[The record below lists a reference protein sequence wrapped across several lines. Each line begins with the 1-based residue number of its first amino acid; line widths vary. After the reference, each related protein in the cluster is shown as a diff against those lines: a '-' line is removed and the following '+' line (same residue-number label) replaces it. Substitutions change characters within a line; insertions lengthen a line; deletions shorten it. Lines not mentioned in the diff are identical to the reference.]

1 MSRNFL
7 FISLLIKSKI
17 DHVRCNPNGYKKP
30 IPSNGPCIDSIERL
44 EKATIDKTFKCLGCY
59 EVTQSTCPSDV
70 LNCQMM
76 IDDIY
81 RNCDKVNIPSR
92 FFYDPPVSNG
102 SLSI

>member
-1 MSRNFL
+1 MNRSLL
-7 FISLLIKSKI
+7 FVSLLIKTKF
-17 DHVRCNPNGYKKP
+17 DHVKCNPTYKKP

-44 EKATIDKTFKCLGCY
+44 EKATIDTTFECLGCY
-59 EVTQSTCPSDV
+59 EVTQSICPSGI

-92 FFYDPPVSNG
+92 FFYDPPVSNKC
-102 SLSI
+102 LQI